1 MLTIRERALSVLNHR
16 TPDVVPWLGDLAY
29 WVTWLNRADL
39 MPDKYK
45 GDGLYRLHRD
55 LGVGFYLQ
63 GYFPFK
69 EIHDGVEISDEET
82 NGRRVTR
89 VRTPYGDIQE
99 THVYLPESYTSAR
112 TEHFVKSWRD
122 FAPLRYL
129 YEHTFYE
136 PNYELAA
143 RRYDLVGD
151 HGLVLCYLPK
161 SPFME
166 LVALKAGIEAVTYAL
181 TDAPEEF
188 AETLAVMTR
197 KHSEAAQIAVDS
209 PAECLMIP
217 ENLSSESVGK
227 RMYHK
232 YVRSYE
238 AHWIERIRLAG
249 KYSYIHIDGTLRGLM
264 REVSQAGFAVLEAVT
279 PEPSG
284 DIPVEE
290 LWKWAD
296 PGTIIWGG
304 LPGVMF
310 SDLVSDAEF
319 DAFVIRVLGVFK
331 TTPRYVLG
339 VADQVPPYARWER
352 IARVRELVEQHGHY
366 AANA

>member
-1 MLTIRERALSVLNHR
+1 M
-16 TPDVVPWLGDLAY
+16 
-29 WVTWLNRADL
+29 
-39 MPDKYK
+39 
-45 GDGLYRLHRD
+45 
-55 LGVGFYLQ
+55 
-63 GYFPFK
+63 
-69 EIHDGVEISDEET
+69 
-82 NGRRVTR
+82 
-89 VRTPYGDIQE
+89 
-99 THVYLPESYTSAR
+99 
-112 TEHFVKSWRD
+112 
-122 FAPLRYL
+122 
-129 YEHTFYE
+129 
-136 PNYELAA
+136 
-143 RRYDLVGD
+143 
-151 HGLVLCYLPK
+151 LCYLPK

-188 AETLAVMTR
+188 AETLAVLTR
-197 KHSEAAQIAVDS
+197 KHGEAAQIALDS

-331 TTPRYVLG
+331 TSPRYVLG